1 MLKRTRSFLVLVML
15 LMTVT
20 MSAQVTTATMS
31 GKVTAQDEPI
41 IGATIV
47 AIHEP
52 SGTRYGTV
60 TNVSGQFN
68 LQGMRTGGPYKVEIS
83 YVGYQTAIYKGINLL
98 LGENYVL
105 NVSLKESSELLD
117 EVVVTASKE
126 SNMKSDR
133 AGAIMNANRDMI
145 SNTPTISRS
154 ISDIMRLSPQGAD
167 VGNGFAVGGG
177 NYRQSFVTVDGAAFN
192 NTFGLGGNLPAN
204 GSPISLD
211 ALEQVTVAVTPF
223 DVRQS
228 GFTGGAINAVT
239 RSGDNQFR
247 GTAYMYF
254 NNENLK
260 GSKVDDY
267 ELLRSKAQ
275 YYTYGASFGGPIIK
289 DKLFFFVNG
298 EYEDNVTAGS
308 NYRPRTALGESYS
321 GGNIH
326 RPLQSD
332 MDDMRGFLLN
342 KYNFDPGKYNDYST
356 DTPAYRVMARVDW
369 NANQN
374 NKVSFRF
381 TKTHTKDS
389 NFPTSSV
396 SPLSTS
402 ALYPGGTSTEVIDG
416 KPVGTIAPG
425 QGRTSKY
432 ALSFSNSNYYQVRD
446 FTLLQVN
453 GTLVWLKEQ

>member
-1 MLKRTRSFLVLVML
+1 MLKKMRSFLVLVML
-15 LMTVT
+15 FITVT

-47 AIHEP
+47 AVHEP

-145 SNTPTISRS
+145 NSTPTISRS

-308 NYRPRTALGESYS
+308 SYRPRTALGESYS
-321 GGNIH
+321 GGN
-326 RPLQSD
+326 
-332 MDDMRGFLLN
+332 
-342 KYNFDPGKYNDYST
+342 
-356 DTPAYRVMARVDW
+356 
-369 NANQN
+369 
-374 NKVSFRF
+374 VSLPR
-381 TKTHTKDS
+381 
-389 NFPTSSV
+389 N
-396 SPLSTS
+396 
-402 ALYPGGTSTEVIDG
+402 
-416 KPVGTIAPG
+416 
-425 QGRTSKY
+425 
-432 ALSFSNSNYYQVRD
+432 
-446 FTLLQVN
+446 
-453 GTLVWLKEQ
+453 

>member
-1 MLKRTRSFLVLVML
+1 M
-15 LMTVT
+15 
-20 MSAQVTTATMS
+20 
-31 GKVTAQDEPI
+31 
-41 IGATIV
+41 
-47 AIHEP
+47 
-52 SGTRYGTV
+52 
-60 TNVSGQFN
+60 
-68 LQGMRTGGPYKVEIS
+68 
-83 YVGYQTAIYKGINLL
+83 
-98 LGENYVL
+98 
-105 NVSLKESSELLD
+105 
-117 EVVVTASKE
+117 
-126 SNMKSDR
+126 
-133 AGAIMNANRDMI
+133 
-145 SNTPTISRS
+145 
-154 ISDIMRLSPQGAD
+154 
-167 VGNGFAVGGG
+167 
-177 NYRQSFVTVDGAAFN
+177 TVDGAAFN

-381 TKTHTKDS
+381 TKIL
-389 NFPTSSV
+389 TSLPVQSV
-396 SPLSTS
+396 HYLHQLFIREEHPLKS
-402 ALYPGGTSTEVIDG
+402 
-416 KPVGTIAPG
+416 
-425 QGRTSKY
+425 
-432 ALSFSNSNYYQVRD
+432 
-446 FTLLQVN
+446 
-453 GTLVWLKEQ
+453 

>member
-1 MLKRTRSFLVLVML
+1 
-15 LMTVT
+15 
-20 MSAQVTTATMS
+20 
-31 GKVTAQDEPI
+31 
-41 IGATIV
+41 
-47 AIHEP
+47 
-52 SGTRYGTV
+52 
-60 TNVSGQFN
+60 
-68 LQGMRTGGPYKVEIS
+68 
-83 YVGYQTAIYKGINLL
+83 
-98 LGENYVL
+98 
-105 NVSLKESSELLD
+105 
-117 EVVVTASKE
+117 
-126 SNMKSDR
+126 
-133 AGAIMNANRDMI
+133 
-145 SNTPTISRS
+145 
-154 ISDIMRLSPQGAD
+154 MRLSPQGAD

-247 GTAYMYF
+247 GTAYLYF

-308 NYRPRTALGESYS
+308 SYRPRTALGESYS

-374 NKVSFRF
+374 NKVNKKVVTNLILAGAFDETCFGFDSQVTDRINILREYFEIIKQPLPEEFKTKEVRKELF
-381 TKTHTKDS
+381 WKVKQKELTGLGKIDYKKAAEDRGVSKNLLRDYIDYSEYIKKPIQNKEIVIGGKVNAYQERMTKTYKGVSKRFLSISFETNSETLNLSVWDDYLKINKNEEKIINSKQNKSYLLIKVKTYINDKGFVGFS
-389 NFPTSSV
+389 SGDNFKIIE
-396 SPLSTS
+396 L
-402 ALYPGGTSTEVIDG
+402 
-416 KPVGTIAPG
+416 
-425 QGRTSKY
+425 
-432 ALSFSNSNYYQVRD
+432 
-446 FTLLQVN
+446 
-453 GTLVWLKEQ
+453 

>member
-1 MLKRTRSFLVLVML
+1 
-15 LMTVT
+15 
-20 MSAQVTTATMS
+20 
-31 GKVTAQDEPI
+31 
-41 IGATIV
+41 
-47 AIHEP
+47 
-52 SGTRYGTV
+52 
-60 TNVSGQFN
+60 
-68 LQGMRTGGPYKVEIS
+68 
-83 YVGYQTAIYKGINLL
+83 
-98 LGENYVL
+98 
-105 NVSLKESSELLD
+105 
-117 EVVVTASKE
+117 
-126 SNMKSDR
+126 MKSDR

-342 KYNFDPGKYNDYST
+342 KYNFDPGESIMTIQRIPLLIVLWHVLTGMLIKT
-356 DTPAYRVMARVDW
+356 I
-369 NANQN
+369 
-374 NKVSFRF
+374 KLVSVLPRHIP
-381 TKTHTKDS
+381 KIL
-389 NFPTSSV
+389 TSLPVQSV
-396 SPLSTS
+396 HYLHQ
-402 ALYPGGTSTEVIDG
+402 LFYPGGTSTEVMNG

-446 FTLLQVN
+446 FTSVAGEWNSRMAQGAMNNMLRFCIFLSR
-453 GTLVWLKEQ
+453 

>member
-1 MLKRTRSFLVLVML
+1 M
-15 LMTVT
+15 
-20 MSAQVTTATMS
+20 
-31 GKVTAQDEPI
+31 
-41 IGATIV
+41 
-47 AIHEP
+47 
-52 SGTRYGTV
+52 
-60 TNVSGQFN
+60 
-68 LQGMRTGGPYKVEIS
+68 
-83 YVGYQTAIYKGINLL
+83 
-98 LGENYVL
+98 
-105 NVSLKESSELLD
+105 
-117 EVVVTASKE
+117 
-126 SNMKSDR
+126 
-133 AGAIMNANRDMI
+133 
-145 SNTPTISRS
+145 
-154 ISDIMRLSPQGAD
+154 
-167 VGNGFAVGGG
+167 
-177 NYRQSFVTVDGAAFN
+177 
-192 NTFGLGGNLPAN
+192 
-204 GSPISLD
+204 D

-446 FTLLQVN
+446 FTSVAGEWNSRMAQGAMNNMLRFAYSYQDEPRSFDGPLFPTVDILQDGAVYANFGADLFTAGNLRQTKVFTITDEFNWNVGINKFMAGFQYEHTKAINGYMLGGAGYYVYSSWSDFVN
-453 GTLVWLKEQ
+453 DETPKAFAITHSNSPDMSQFLAELKFQQYSF